1 MTNLSKYHSCDS
13 HHTKGVIVQSPITL
27 EALHILDAIDRR
39 GSFAAA
45 ANELDRA
52 PSSLSYQIQKLE
64 QDLDIN
70 IFDRSGHKAL
80 FTEAGKLILER
91 GRAIL
96 QASEKLVNDATLL
109 ANGWELDITVAFDG
123 IIPIS
128 NFFQMVDALA
138 EVSSTRIRLQE
149 EILAGSWESLNTGR
163 ADLLVCPSLDTL
175 PQEVKAEKIGK
186 MSMIWVAATEH
197 YVHKRSGEFDDS
209 AREKYRIIAIA
220 DTAREQPALS
230 INIIQKQPRL
240 TVTNFTAKV
249 EALTAG
255 LGIGTLPRQI
265 ALPLIEKGVLK
276 QIEGTEEQPMDII
289 LAWRRNTM
297 GEAKSW
303 CIQYLKKNWK
313 LK

>member
-1 MTNLSKYHSCDS
+1 M
-13 HHTKGVIVQSPITL
+13 QSPITL

-64 QDLDIN
+64 QDLDII
-70 IFDRSGHKAL
+70 IFDRSGHKAH

-123 IIPIS
+123 IIPIA
-128 NFFQMVDALA
+128 NFFPMVDALSN
-138 EVSSTRIRLQE
+138 VSSTRIRLQE

-163 ADLLVCPSLDTL
+163 SDLLVCPALDTL
-175 PQEVKAEKIGK
+175 PQDVKAEKIGK
-186 MSMIWVAATEH
+186 LSMVWVAAADH
-197 YVHKRSGEFDDS
+197 YVHKRSGEFDDA
-209 AREKYRIIAIA
+209 AREKYRVIAIA

-230 INIIQKQPRL
+230 INVVQKQPRL
-240 TVTNFTAKV
+240 TVTNFSAKV
-249 EALTAG
+249 EALLSG
-255 LGIGTLPRQI
+255 LGIGTLPTQV
-265 ALPLIEKGVLK
+265 AQPLVESGQLK
-276 QIEGTEEQPMDII
+276 YIDGAESKPIDII

-303 CIQYLKKNWK
+303 CVQYLKKNWK
-313 LK
+313 MK

>member
-1 MTNLSKYHSCDS
+1 M
-13 HHTKGVIVQSPITL
+13 QSPITL

-64 QDLDIN
+64 QDLDII
-70 IFDRSGHKAL
+70 IFDRSGHKAH

-109 ANGWELDITVAFDG
+109 ANGWELDITIAFDG

-128 NFFQMVDALA
+128 NFFTMVDALA
-138 EVSSTRIRLQE
+138 EVSSTRVRLQE

-163 ADLLVCPSLDTL
+163 ADLLICPSLDTL
-175 PQEVKAEKIGK
+175 PQEVKSEKIGK
-186 MSMIWVAATEH
+186 MSMYWVASADH
-197 YVHKRSGEFDDS
+197 YVHKRSGKFDEA

-255 LGIGTLPRQI
+255 LGIGTLPSQI
-265 ALPLIEKGVLK
+265 AQPLIDSGVLK
-276 QIEGTEEQPMDII
+276 RIEGTEEQPMDII

>member
-1 MTNLSKYHSCDS
+1 MH
-13 HHTKGVIVQSPITL
+13 SPITL

-64 QDLDIN
+64 QVLDII
-70 IFDRSGHKAL
+70 IFDRSGHKAH

-91 GRAIL
+91 GRDIL
-96 QASEKLVNDATLL
+96 KASEKLVNDATVL

-123 IIPIS
+123 IIPVS
-128 NFFQMVDALA
+128 NFFPMVDALS
-138 EVSSTRIRLQE
+138 EVSSTRVRLQE
-149 EILAGSWESLNTGR
+149 EILAGGWESLNTGR
-163 ADLLVCPSLDTL
+163 SDLLICPSLDTL
-175 PQEVKAEKIGK
+175 PQEVKSEKIGK
-186 MSMIWVAATEH
+186 MTMLWVAAASH
-197 YVHKRSGEFDDS
+197 YVHKRSGDFDEA

-249 EALTAG
+249 DALRAG
-255 LGIGTLPRQI
+255 LGIGTLPSQI
-265 ALPLIEKGVLK
+265 AQPLIDSGELK
-276 QIEGTEEQPMDII
+276 MIEGTEPLTMDVI

-303 CIQYLKKNWK
+303 CIQYLKKNWT

>member
-1 MTNLSKYHSCDS
+1 M
-13 HHTKGVIVQSPITL
+13 QSPITL

-128 NFFQMVDALA
+128 NFFPMVDTLA

>member
-1 MTNLSKYHSCDS
+1 M
-13 HHTKGVIVQSPITL
+13 QSPITL

-128 NFFQMVDALA
+128 NFFPMVDALV

-303 CIQYLKKNWK
+303 CIQYLKNNWK

>member
-1 MTNLSKYHSCDS
+1 M
-13 HHTKGVIVQSPITL
+13 QSPITL

-64 QDLDIN
+64 QDLDII
-70 IFDRSGHKAL
+70 IFDRSGHKAH

-123 IIPIS
+123 IIPIA
-128 NFFQMVDALA
+128 NFFPMVDALSN
-138 EVSSTRIRLQE
+138 VSSTRIRLQE
-149 EILAGSWESLNTGR
+149 EILAGCWESLNTGR
-163 ADLLVCPSLDTL
+163 SDLLVCPALDTL
-175 PQEVKAEKIGK
+175 PQDVKAEKIGK
-186 MSMIWVAATEH
+186 LSMVWVAAADH
-197 YVHKRSGEFDDS
+197 YVHKRSGEFDDA
-209 AREKYRIIAIA
+209 AREKYRVIAIA

-230 INIIQKQPRL
+230 INVMQKQPRL
-240 TVTNFTAKV
+240 TVTNFSAKV
-249 EALTAG
+249 EALLSG
-255 LGIGTLPRQI
+255 LGIGTLPTQV
-265 ALPLIEKGVLK
+265 AQPLVESGQLK
-276 QIEGTEEQPMDII
+276 YIDGAESKPIDII

-303 CIQYLKKNWK
+303 CVQYLKKNWK
-313 LK
+313 MK

>member
-1 MTNLSKYHSCDS
+1 M
-13 HHTKGVIVQSPITL
+13 QSPITL

-64 QDLDIN
+64 QDLDIT
-70 IFDRSGHKAL
+70 IFDRSGHKAN

-91 GRAIL
+91 GRTIL

-123 IIPIS
+123 IIPVS
-128 NFFQMVDALA
+128 NFFPMVNALSD
-138 EVSSTRIRLQE
+138 VSSTRVRLQE
-149 EILAGSWESLNTGR
+149 EILAGSWESLNSGR
-163 ADLLVCPSLDTL
+163 ADLLICPSVSTL
-175 PQEVKAEKIGK
+175 PQEVKSEKLGN
-186 MSMIWVAATEH
+186 MSMLWVASKDH
-197 YVHKRSGEFDDS
+197 YVHKRSGIFDEV

-230 INIIQKQPRL
+230 MNIIQKQPRL

-249 EALTAG
+249 DALSAG
-255 LGIGTLPRQI
+255 LGIGTLPSQV
-265 ALPLIEKGVLK
+265 AQPLIERGVLK
-276 QIEGTEEQPMDII
+276 RIEGTEQQPLEII

-313 LK
+313 LT